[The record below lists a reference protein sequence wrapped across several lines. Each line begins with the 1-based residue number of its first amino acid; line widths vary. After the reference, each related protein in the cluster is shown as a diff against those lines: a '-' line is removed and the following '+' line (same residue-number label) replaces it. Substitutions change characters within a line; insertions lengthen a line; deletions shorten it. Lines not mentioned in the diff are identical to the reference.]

1 MHAATLLDA
10 FSRLDDPRHPRGV
23 RHPFAGIV
31 VLMLLGMLARIRE
44 MEVLVRW
51 AAIHWDRLREPL
63 GFDRDEPPCAT
74 TISRTLAKCRV
85 VEFQAALTVW
95 VQACLADKVTDGVV
109 AVDGKTAKQGLDD
122 DGDPLHMLNVFVH
135 DLQAVVGQWS
145 TGAEKTN
152 EPTILRRHLKELLDA
167 YPMLRLFT
175 GDAIFAQRPLAQLIC
190 GHGRD
195 YLLQVKDN
203 QGDTLDALESCFAQA
218 ALRPPATHST
228 NKRGLSKKPAG
239 YGSTWRTPTTSA
251 KPSTCL
257 GAA

>member
-1 MHAATLLDA
+1 MHAATLLNA
-10 FSRLDDPRHPRGV
+10 FSRLDDPRCARGV
-23 RHPFAGIV
+23 RHPFAGMV

-51 AAIHWDRLREPL
+51 ATIHWDRLREPL

-85 VEFQAALTVW
+85 AEFQAVFSIWL
-95 VQACLADKVTDGVV
+95 QACLADKTTEGVV

-122 DGDPLHMLNVFVH
+122 NGDPLHMLHVFVH

-145 TGAEKTN
+145 TAAEKTN
-152 EPTILRRHLKELLDA
+152 EPTLLRRHLAELLDA

-175 GDAIFAQRPLAQLIC
+175 GDAIFAQRPLAELIC

-195 YLLQVKDN
+195 YLRQVKAN
-203 QGDTLDALESCFAQA
+203 QGDTLDALENCFAQA
-218 ALRPPATHST
+218 ALRPPAAHST
-228 NKRGLSKKPAG
+228 HKRGRSKKPVG

-251 KPSTCL
+251 KGSNCPV
-257 GAA
+257 AA

>member
-10 FSRLDDPRHPRGV
+10 FSRLDDPRDRRGV
-23 RHPFAGIV
+23 RHPFAGII

-51 AAIHWDRLREPL
+51 ATVHWEHLREPL

-85 VEFQAALTVW
+85 AEFQTALGVW
-95 VQACLADKVTDGVV
+95 LRACVAEQPTEGVV

-122 DGDPLHMLNVFVH
+122 NGSPLHMLNVFVH
-135 DLQAVVGQWS
+135 DLQAIVGQWS

-152 EPTILRRHLKELLDA
+152 EPTLLRRHLEELLAA

-175 GDAIFAQRPLAQLIC
+175 GDAIFAQRPLAQLVC

-195 YLLQVKDN
+195 YLLQIEAN
-203 QGDTLDALESCFAQA
+203 QGDTLDALEHCFAQA
-218 ALRPPATHST
+218 AERPPAVETT
-228 NKRGLSKKPAG
+228 DKRGRWKKPAA
-239 YGSTWRTPTTSA
+239 YGSISTTPIISA
-251 KPSTCL
+251 RRSTCPV
-257 GAA
+257 AA